1 MYVRD
6 PDTHE
11 LPAPLV
17 REWTMMKESMERAK
31 QREALQKESPV
42 SEKPTSKEKG
52 KKLKY
57 IKRLIMTCG
66 KNT

>member
-57 IKRLIMTCG
+57 I
-66 KNT
+66 